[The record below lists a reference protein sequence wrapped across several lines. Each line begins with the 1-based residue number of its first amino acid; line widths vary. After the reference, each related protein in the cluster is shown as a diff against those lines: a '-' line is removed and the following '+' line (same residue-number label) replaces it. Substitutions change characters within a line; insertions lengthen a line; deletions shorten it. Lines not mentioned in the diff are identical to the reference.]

1 MLFMLR
7 LNVALVCQ
15 LSSLLEWGEQN
26 AWKELRF
33 VEGKIKLGKSKKFAC
48 LRLMSKSEG

>member
-26 AWKELRF
+26 AWKELSF
-33 VEGKIKLGKSKKFAC
+33 VEGKIKLGKIQEI
-48 LRLMSKSEG
+48 RLFTLNV